1 MPKRIIKAIKHVKNK
16 ANKKSAVNFLC
27 ANKNIILKSVIISAI
42 LLSSYGVYC
51 IFENSQAKKYSAILH
66 ESLLAQQ
73 TGDIKTAKEKLLQ
86 IHQSKFVPANVSAIA
101 SIRYAGFLIEEGNK
115 KEAGEIYFS
124 VNNCFSCNNYL
135 SDLAG
140 LLAVSTWLSDDELM
154 KTDLSEKVN
163 KIYKKS
169 RELKFYIAE
178 QRGFYEMQ
186 KNNLAVANKV
196 FAEIIDDVNADKAIK
211 ARAQDAKKMLIQKG
225 FKEEVE
231 ESKSKKESLKK
242 DSELKSEDSKK
253 SSESANQDSKNL
265 DEKNPKNK

>member
-1 MPKRIIKAIKHVKNK
+1 MPKRIIKAIKHVRTK
-16 ANKKSAVNFLC
+16 ANQKSIIDFLSI
-27 ANKNIILKSVIISAI
+27 NKNVILKSVIVSAI
-42 LLSSYGVYC
+42 LLSSYGIYC
-51 IFENSQAKKYSAILH
+51 IFDNSQAKKYSAILH

-101 SIRYAGFLIEEGNK
+101 SLRYAGFLIEEGNK
-115 KEAGEIYFS
+115 KEAGEIYFA
-124 VNNCFSCNNYL
+124 VNNCFSCNDYL

-169 RELKFYIAE
+169 RELKSYIAE

-196 FAEIIDDVNADKAIK
+196 FAEIIDDANADKAIK

-225 FKEEVE
+225 FKEEVS

-242 DSELKSEDSKK
+242 DGELKTDDSKK
-253 SSESANQDSKNL
+253 STENASQEPKDLEKKSSKN
-265 DEKNPKNK
+265 K

>member
-16 ANKKSAVNFLC
+16 ANQKSIIDFLSI
-27 ANKNIILKSVIISAI
+27 NKNIILKSVIVCAI
-42 LLSSYGVYC
+42 LLSSYGIYC
-51 IFENSQAKKYSAILH
+51 IFDNSQAKKYSAILH

-73 TGDIKTAKEKLLQ
+73 SGDIKTAKEKLLQ

-115 KEAGEIYFS
+115 KEAGEIYFA
-124 VNNCFSCNNYL
+124 VNNCFSCNEYL

-225 FKEEVE
+225 FKEEVS
-231 ESKSKKESLKK
+231 ESKSKKESLKT
-242 DSELKSEDSKK
+242 DDSKK
-253 SSESANQDSKNL
+253 SSESSSQEPNDLEKKSSKN
-265 DEKNPKNK
+265 K